1 MISETELRKT
11 RENFNRQQNKALLEL
26 TDLPIKD
33 KMGKKGDELNM
44 KIYTLQIKIDVLDY
58 VLEEL

>member
-11 RENFNRQQNKALLEL
+11 RKNFSRQQNKALLEL

>member
-33 KMGKKGDELNM
+33 KTGKKGDELNM

>member
-33 KMGKKGDELNM
+33 KMGKKGDNLNM